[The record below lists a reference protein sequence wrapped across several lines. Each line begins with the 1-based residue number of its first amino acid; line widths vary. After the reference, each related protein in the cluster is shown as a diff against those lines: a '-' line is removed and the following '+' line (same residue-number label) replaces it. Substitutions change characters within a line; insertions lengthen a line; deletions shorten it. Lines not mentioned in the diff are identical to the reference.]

1 MNCIDKAFFS
11 LADEIRSL
19 DEKELYYRMRKS
31 FDAVPE
37 PAKRGLM
44 TFFSQYPYWGR
55 LDIDRGDYEEIAL
68 KQQAL
73 SRHMEDFAWLYRRL
87 ADYRSRKTLYAI
99 LSNWYRYDFVTTS
112 QAKEYLF
119 SSYFDLDLLACD
131 ENEVIV
137 DLGAYIG
144 DTVLTY
150 LEQYGE
156 DCYKK
161 YTAMRSR
168 PAPLNSFR
176 KTWPATGISTCAKRA

>member
-44 TFFSQYPYWGR
+44 TFFSQYPYWGK

-73 SRHMEDFAWLYRRL
+73 SGHMEDFAWLYRRL

-99 LSNWYRYDFVTTS
+99 LSNWYRYDLS
-112 QAKEYLF
+112 PRPRPRNI
-119 SSYFDLDLLACD
+119 SSA
-131 ENEVIV
+131 
-137 DLGAYIG
+137 A
-144 DTVLTY
+144 
-150 LEQYGE
+150 
-156 DCYKK
+156 
-161 YTAMRSR
+161 
-168 PAPLNSFR
+168 
-176 KTWPATGISTCAKRA
+176 ISTWICLRVMKTK

>member
-44 TFFSQYPYWGR
+44 TFFSQYPYWGN

-73 SRHMEDFAWLYRRL
+73 SVQMEFFAW
-87 ADYRSRKTLYAI
+87 
-99 LSNWYRYDFVTTS
+99 V
-112 QAKEYLF
+112 
-119 SSYFDLDLLACD
+119 
-131 ENEVIV
+131 
-137 DLGAYIG
+137 
-144 DTVLTY
+144 
-150 LEQYGE
+150 
-156 DCYKK
+156 
-161 YTAMRSR
+161 
-168 PAPLNSFR
+168 
-176 KTWPATGISTCAKRA
+176 

>member
-44 TFFSQYPYWGR
+44 TFFSQYPYWGK

-73 SRHMEDFAWLYRRL
+73 SGHRR
-87 ADYRSRKTLYAI
+87 I
-99 LSNWYRYDFVTTS
+99 LHGSTAGWP
-112 QAKEYLF
+112 
-119 SSYFDLDLLACD
+119 
-131 ENEVIV
+131 I
-137 DLGAYIG
+137 
-144 DTVLTY
+144 TVPEKPCTP
-150 LEQYGE
+150 
-156 DCYKK
+156 
-161 YTAMRSR
+161 S
-168 PAPLNSFR
+168 
-176 KTWPATGISTCAKRA
+176 

>member
-44 TFFSQYPYWGR
+44 TFFSQYPYWGK

-73 SRHMEDFAWLYRRL
+73 SGHMEDFAWLYRRL

-150 LEQYGE
+150 LARTAT
-156 DCYKK
+156 KK

-168 PAPLNSFR
+168 PGPLNSFR